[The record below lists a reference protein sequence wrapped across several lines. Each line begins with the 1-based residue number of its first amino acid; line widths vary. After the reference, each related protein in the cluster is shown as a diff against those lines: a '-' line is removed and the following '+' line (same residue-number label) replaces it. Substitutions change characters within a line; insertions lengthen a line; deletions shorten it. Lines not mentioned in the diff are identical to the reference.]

1 MGDGLAIDPDSIDRA
16 ADDLQ
21 SVADRLDQL
30 LDQFAGQLNGVGDPW
45 GTDMLGMLIGGGY
58 VAIESLALKT
68 YESVVASFDND
79 AEALAGMAESFRE
92 VEQGNRDDLDR
103 LGRQV

>member
-1 MGDGLAIDPDSIDRA
+1 MGDGLAIDPDAIDRA
-16 ADDLQ
+16 ADELQ

-30 LDQFAGQLNGVGDPW
+30 LDQFAAQLNGVGDPW
-45 GTDMLGMLIGGGY
+45 GTDLLGMLIGGGY

-68 YESVVASFDND
+68 YESVVASFDDD
-79 AEALAGMAESFRE
+79 AAALSGMADSFRQ